1 MKLSLATLLTA
12 TLSATSAFAPINV
25 GRTTTSLNV
34 NQLSIQTG
42 VSQLDPAVIDRFN
55 SLPYPSD
62 KILAEYVWVDA
73 KGECRSKTRTLPASR
88 AKAVDT
94 LPRWNFD
101 VSTHTHTCYGKRVI
115 PPYTYNIL

>member
-1 MKLSLATLLTA
+1 MKLSIAALLT

-34 NQLSIQTG
+34 EQLSVQTG

-55 SLPYPSD
+55 SLPYPSE

-101 VSTHTHTCYGKRVI
+101 VSTHVIGKRALYHHL
-115 PPYTYNIL
+115 YTICKYE

>member
-1 MKLSLATLLTA
+1 MKLSIAALLT

-34 NQLSIQTG
+34 EQLSVQTG

-55 SLPYPSD
+55 NLPYPSE

-101 VSTHTHTCYGKRVI
+101 VSSTHVIGKRALYHQT
-115 PPYTYNIL
+115 YTIYLQI